1 MRVMTTSLSG
11 SRPGFLR
18 RLIPPTPMSRRLAT
32 QSVLFSTGE
41 GAFNTG
47 SAVFLTQVVGM
58 SAARVGLAITITG
71 VAEFLFAYPAG
82 RVVDRFG
89 PKRIWTLSTWGRALC
104 FLALP
109 FVGSFSEYL
118 VVGLLFALSGSA
130 GHSSYQAY
138 VLDALPTKE
147 RIETQAYLY
156 SALNVGFTLGAI
168 IGGVSLAFDNL
179 TIVRWTPLFAAALML
194 ANGFWI
200 HRLPQAPH
208 DLRVA
213 SGEVRER
220 PAGPGPLRNP
230 GWILVTFFNGT
241 LWTNQVLLNIVIPL
255 WLVEATD
262 APHVLLAWLFGTNT
276 VLCIFLPA
284 YTSKGVRNLED
295 AKRYVW
301 ISTAFFVGSCLITM
315 VTDSTVGLVTV
326 LLVWLGHVTVTGA
339 ELFVSGA
346 SWSFQAELMDPRRR
360 GEYQGVADVSR
371 TLGSMWAPALYT
383 FLAISWGAEGW
394 LLIGAIVVV
403 ASAAMMPSVR
413 LAAAFASRHFPAEL
427 VVEDEEAQPADVE
440 PPVPATVA
448 QAAEPITTTDPAP
461 SA

>member
-1 MRVMTTSLSG
+1 MSTIA
-11 SRPGFLR
+11 PGVRQGFFR

-32 QSVLFSTGE
+32 QSLLFSTGE

-58 SAARVGLAITITG
+58 SAARVGLALTIVG
-71 VAEFLFAYPAG
+71 VAEFLVAYPAG
-82 RVVDRFG
+82 RIVDRFG
-89 PKRIWTLSTWGRALC
+89 PKRIWALTTYGRALC
-104 FLALP
+104 FVALP
-109 FVGSFSEYL
+109 FVGSFQEYL
-118 VVGLLFALSGSA
+118 LVGLLFAVSGSA
-130 GHSSYQAY
+130 GHTSYQAY

-147 RIETQAYLY
+147 RIETQAYMY

-168 IGGVSLAFDNL
+168 LGGVALAFNSL
-179 TIVRWTPLFAAALML
+179 TVVRWTPLFAAVLMTL
-194 ANGFWI
+194 TATWI
-200 HRLPQAPH
+200 SRLPRAPH

-213 SGEVRER
+213 SGEKQVRQ
-220 PAGPGPLRNP
+220 PGPGPLRNV
-230 GWILVTFFNGT
+230 GWMLVTFFNGT

-284 YTSKGVRNLED
+284 YTSKGVRNLND
-295 AKRYVW
+295 ALRYVW
-301 ISTAFFVGSCLITM
+301 ISSAFFVASCLITM
-315 VTDSTVGLVTV
+315 VTHSTAGLVTV

-339 ELFVSGA
+339 ELFISGA

-383 FLAISWGAEGW
+383 FLALSWGAQGW
-394 LLIGAIVVV
+394 LVIAGIILV
-403 ASAAMMPSVR
+403 ATVAMNPSVR
-413 LAAAFASRHFPAEL
+413 MAERFGARHFPT
-427 VVEDEEAQPADVE
+427 EDPTGHDG
-440 PPVPATVA
+440 PGPVLASDSVGRGNG
-448 QAAEPITTTDPAP
+448 
-461 SA
+461 SG

>member
-1 MRVMTTSLSG
+1 MSVMTTSLSG
-11 SRPGFLR
+11 SRPGLLR

-82 RVVDRFG
+82 RIVDRLG
-89 PKRIWTLSTWGRALC
+89 PKRIWMLSTWGRAAC
-104 FLALP
+104 FIALP
-109 FVGSFSEYL
+109 FVGSFREYL
-118 VVGLLFALSGSA
+118 LVGLLFALSGSA
-130 GHSSYQAY
+130 GHSSSQAY

-156 SALNVGFTLGAI
+156 SALNVGFTLGAV

-179 TIVRWTPLFAAALML
+179 TIVRWTPLFAAGLML
-194 ANGFWI
+194 ANGWWI

-213 SGEVRER
+213 SGEARER
-220 PAGPGPLRNP
+220 PPGPGPLRNP
-230 GWILVTFFNGT
+230 GWMLVTFFNGT

-284 YTSKGVRNLED
+284 YTSKGVATVSD
-295 AKRYVW
+295 ALRSMR
-301 ISTAFFVGSCLITM
+301 ISGVFFVAACLITM
-315 VTDSTVGLVTV
+315 ATHSTAGFLTIF
-326 LLVWLGHVTVTGA
+326 LVWLGHVAVTGA
-339 ELFVSGA
+339 ELYTSGA
-346 SWSFQAELMDPRRR
+346 YWAFEAKLMDPARR
-360 GEYQGVADVSR
+360 GEYSGLAEVFS
-371 TLGSMWAPALYT
+371 TLGGRWAPALFT
-383 FLAISWGAEGW
+383 LLAMSWHPEALPGAGW
-394 LLIGAIVVV
+394 LVIAAIGLV
-403 ASAAMMPSVR
+403 AVAGLHPSVR
-413 LAAAFASRHFPAEL
+413 MAERFLEREGIVDHELAM
-427 VVEDEEAQPADVE
+427 EEP
-440 PPVPATVA
+440 
-448 QAAEPITTTDPAP
+448 DPGIAP
-461 SA
+461 SLT

>member
-1 MRVMTTSLSG
+1 MTEALSEE
-11 SRPGFLR
+11 RPGFLR
-18 RLIPPTPMSRRLAT
+18 RLIPPTPMSRRLAV
-32 QSVLFSTGE
+32 QSMLFSTGE

-58 SAARVGLAITITG
+58 SAAKVGLAITITS

-89 PKRIWTLSTWGRALC
+89 PKRVWALTTWGRAAA
-104 FLALP
+104 FVALP
-109 FVGSFSEYL
+109 FVGSFNEYL
-118 VVGLLFALSGSA
+118 LVGLLFALTGSA
-130 GHSSYQAY
+130 GHSSFQAY

-156 SALNVGFTLGAI
+156 SALNVGFTLGAM
-168 IGGVSLAFDNL
+168 IGGVSLAFDSL
-179 TIVRWTPLFAAALML
+179 TVVRWTPLLAATLL
-194 ANGFWI
+194 TANGWWI
-200 HRLPQAPH
+200 SRLPAAPH

-220 PAGPGPLRNP
+220 PEGPGPLNNP
-230 GWILVTFFNGT
+230 GWILASFFNGT

-284 YTSKGVRNLED
+284 YTSKGVRNLAD
-295 AKRYVW
+295 AMRYVW

-315 VTDSTVGLVTV
+315 VTHSTTGLLTIF
-326 LLVWLGHVTVTGA
+326 LVWLGHVTVTGA
-339 ELFVSGA
+339 ELFISGA

-383 FLAISWGAEGW
+383 FLAMKWGSDGQGW
-394 LLIGAIVVV
+394 LVIAAIVVA
-403 ASAAMMPSVR
+403 ASAGLVPSVR
-413 LAAAFASRHFPAEL
+413 MAEGFARRNFPA
-427 VVEDEEAQPADVE
+427 VEDEAAEPADVE
-440 PPVPATVA
+440 PPIPARTSEPV
-448 QAAEPITTTDPAP
+448 EPITATDPAP

>member
-1 MRVMTTSLSG
+1 MASSTSSA
-11 SRPGFLR
+11 RPGFLR

-32 QSVLFSTGE
+32 QSMLFSTGE

-89 PKRIWTLSTWGRALC
+89 PRRVWALSTWGRAAC

-109 FVGSFSEYL
+109 FVGSFEQYL
-118 VVGLLFALSGSA
+118 GVGLLFALTGSA
-130 GHSSYQAY
+130 GHSSNQAY

-179 TIVRWTPLFAAALML
+179 DVVRWTPLFAAVLMMT
-194 ANGFWI
+194 NGWWVA
-200 HRLPQAPH
+200 RLPRAPH

-213 SGEVRER
+213 SGEARER
-220 PAGPGPLRNP
+220 LPGPGPLRNP
-230 GWILVTFFNGT
+230 GWMLVTFFNGT

-284 YTSKGVRNLED
+284 YTSRGVRNLQD
-295 AKRYVW
+295 ALRFVW
-301 ISTAFFVGSCLITM
+301 ISTAFFVCSCLITM
-315 VTDSTVGLVTV
+315 VTHSTAGLVTV
-326 LLVWLGHVTVTGA
+326 FLVWLGHVTVTGA

-360 GEYQGVADVSR
+360 GEYQGVGDVCR

-383 FLAISWGAEGW
+383 FLAISWGSQGW
-394 LLIGAIVVV
+394 LVIAAIVVV
-403 ASAAMMPSVR
+403 AAAGMMPSVR
-413 LAAAFASRHFPAEL
+413 LAARFAARNFPAEPIA
-427 VVEDEEAQPADVE
+427 DDDPAAPAQLTE
-440 PPVPATVA
+440 TMTV
-448 QAAEPITTTDPAP
+448 TDPSPA
-461 SA
+461 A

>member
-1 MRVMTTSLSG
+1 MTSTISG

-32 QSVLFSTGE
+32 QSMLFSTGE

-58 SAARVGLAITITG
+58 SASRVGLAITITG
-71 VAEFLFAYPAG
+71 IAEFLFAYPAG

-89 PKRIWTLSTWGRALC
+89 PKRIWALTTWGRALC
-104 FLALP
+104 FVALP

-118 VVGLLFALSGSA
+118 LVGLMFAVAGSA

-147 RIETQAYLY
+147 RIETQAYMY
-156 SALNVGFTLGAI
+156 SALNVGFTVGAI

-179 TIVRWTPLFAAALML
+179 DVVRWTPLFAAALM
-194 ANGFWI
+194 ATTAGWI

-213 SGEVRER
+213 SGEVRE
-220 PAGPGPLRNP
+220 PVPGPGPLRNP
-230 GWILVTFFNGT
+230 GWILVTFFNGV

-284 YTSKGVRNLED
+284 YTSKGVRNLDD
-295 AKRYVW
+295 AMRYVW
-301 ISTAFFVGSCLITM
+301 ISTGFFVVSCLITM
-315 VTDSTVGLVTV
+315 VTHSTVGLVTV

-339 ELFVSGA
+339 ELYVSGA

-360 GEYQGVADVSR
+360 GEYQGVADVTR

-383 FLAISWGAEGW
+383 FLAMDWGSEGW
-394 LLIGAIVVV
+394 LVIGAIVVV
-403 ASAAMMPSVR
+403 AAMGLSPSVR
-413 LAAAFASRHFPAEL
+413 LASRFASRHFPAE
-427 VVEDEEAQPADVE
+427 EPAATPEEPD
-440 PPVPATVA
+440 
-448 QAAEPITTTDPAP
+448 PITVTDPAP

>member
-1 MRVMTTSLSG
+1 
-11 SRPGFLR
+11 
-18 RLIPPTPMSRRLAT
+18 MSRRLAT
-32 QSVLFSTGE
+32 QSMLFSTGE

-58 SAARVGLAITITG
+58 SASRVGLAITITG

-89 PKRIWTLSTWGRALC
+89 PKRVWSLATYGRAVC
-104 FLALP
+104 FAALP
-109 FVGSFSEYL
+109 FVGSFQEYL

-130 GHSSYQAY
+130 GHSSFQAY

-179 TIVRWTPLFAAALML
+179 EVVRWTPLFAASLML
-194 ANGFWI
+194 TNGWWI
-200 HRLPQAPH
+200 SRLPQAPH

-213 SGEVRER
+213 SGEARVR
-220 PAGPGPLRNP
+220 PPGPGPLRNP
-230 GWILVTFFNGT
+230 GWVLVTFFNGT

-255 WLVEATD
+255 WLVEVTD

-284 YTSKGVRNLED
+284 YTSKGVRNLQD
-295 AKRYVW
+295 AMRYVW
-301 ISTAFFVGSCLITM
+301 ISSAFFVGSCLITM
-315 VTDSTVGLVTV
+315 MTDSTTGLLTIG
-326 LLVWLGHVTVTGA
+326 LVWLGHVTVTGA

-383 FLAISWGAEGW
+383 FLAITWGAQGW
-394 LLIGAIVVV
+394 LVIGGIVLA
-403 ASAAMMPSVR
+403 ASAGMVPSLR
-413 LAAAFASRHFPAEL
+413 LAERFATQHFPAEL
-427 VVEDEEAQPADVE
+427 LEDDSAGPADVE
-440 PPVPATVA
+440 APVPSSVA
-448 QAAEPITTTDPAP
+448 RPAEPITPTDPAP
-461 SA
+461 S

>member
-1 MRVMTTSLSG
+1 MSTNSPATRT
-11 SRPGFLR
+11 GFFR
-18 RLIPPTPMSRRLAT
+18 RLIPPTPLSRRLAT
-32 QSVLFSTGE
+32 QSMLFSTGE

-58 SAARVGLAITITG
+58 SAARVGLTLSITG
-71 VAEFLFAYPAG
+71 VAEFLMAYPAG
-82 RVVDRFG
+82 RFVDRFG
-89 PKRIWTLSTWGRALC
+89 PRRIWALTTWGRAAC

-109 FVGSFSEYL
+109 FVESFGEYL
-118 VVGLLFALSGSA
+118 LVGLLFAMAASA
-130 GHSSYQAY
+130 GHSSYQSY

-147 RIETQAYLY
+147 RIDTQAYMY

-168 IGGVSLAFDNL
+168 LGGVALAFDDL
-179 TIVRWTPLFAAALML
+179 TVVRWTPLFAAALM
-194 ANGFWI
+194 AVTAWWI
-200 HRLPQAPH
+200 SRLPQAPH

-213 SGEVRER
+213 SGGVRER
-220 PAGPGPLRNP
+220 PAGPGPLRNL

-241 LWTNQVLLNIVIPL
+241 LWTNQVLLNVVIPL

-284 YTSKGVRNLED
+284 YTSRGVRNLRD
-295 AKRYVW
+295 AMRYVW
-301 ISTAFFVGSCLITM
+301 ISSTFFVASCLITM
-315 VTDSTVGLVTV
+315 VTHSTTGLVTV

-339 ELFVSGA
+339 ELFISGA

-383 FLAISWGAEGW
+383 FLAMSWGAQGW
-394 LLIGAIVVV
+394 LVIAGIIVV
-403 ASAAMMPSVR
+403 
-413 LAAAFASRHFPAEL
+413 
-427 VVEDEEAQPADVE
+427 
-440 PPVPATVA
+440 ATVA
-448 QAAEPITTTDPAP
+448 MRPSIRLAERFVVRNFPGEVDREERAADLVGGPGPGPGTHELEL
-461 SA
+461 S

>member
-1 MRVMTTSLSG
+1 MSTIVPSTRQ
-11 SRPGFLR
+11 GFFR
-18 RLIPPTPMSRRLAT
+18 RLVPPTPMSRRLAT
-32 QSVLFSTGE
+32 QSMLFSTGE

-58 SAARVGLAITITG
+58 SASRVGLALTITG
-71 VAEFLFAYPAG
+71 VAEFLMAYPAG

-89 PKRIWTLSTWGRALC
+89 PKRIWALTTWGRAAC
-104 FLALP
+104 FVALP

-118 VVGLLFALSGSA
+118 LVGLLFALAASA
-130 GHSSYQAY
+130 GHSSYQSY

-147 RIETQAYLY
+147 RIATQAYMY
-156 SALNVGFTLGAI
+156 SALNVGFTVGAI
-168 IGGVSLAFDNL
+168 LGGVALAFDSL
-179 TIVRWTPLFAAALML
+179 TVVRWTPLFAAALM
-194 ANGFWI
+194 AITGWWI
-200 HRLPQAPH
+200 SRLPQAPH

-220 PAGPGPLRNP
+220 PPGPGPLRNV
-230 GWILVTFFNGT
+230 GWMLVTFFNGT

-284 YTSKGVRNLED
+284 YTSKGVRDLRD
-295 AKRYVW
+295 AMRYVW
-301 ISTAFFVGSCLITM
+301 ISSAFFIASCLITM
-315 VTDSTVGLVTV
+315 VTHSTAGLVTV

-339 ELFVSGA
+339 ELFISGA

-360 GEYQGVADVSR
+360 GEYQGVQDVSR

-383 FLAISWGAEGW
+383 FLAMSWGAQGW
-394 LLIGAIVVV
+394 LVIAGIIALATVTM
-403 ASAAMMPSVR
+403 SPSVR
-413 LAAAFASRHFPAEL
+413 MAERFASRHFPAEG
-427 VVEDEEAQPADVE
+427 DEGELGQDPTSSVAPG
-440 PPVPATVA
+440 A
-448 QAAEPITTTDPAP
+448 QAQ
-461 SA
+461 SSQ

>member
-1 MRVMTTSLSG
+1 MSTNDSG
-11 SRPGFLR
+11 TRPGFIR

-32 QSVLFSTGE
+32 QSMLFSTGE

-58 SAARVGLAITITG
+58 SASRVGLAITITG

-82 RVVDRFG
+82 RLVDRFG
-89 PKRIWTLSTWGRALC
+89 PKRIWALSGWGRAAC
-104 FLALP
+104 FAALP
-109 FVGSFSEYL
+109 FVGSFQQY
-118 VVGLLFALSGSA
+118 VMVGLLFALFGSG
-130 GHSSYQAY
+130 GHSSNQAY

-147 RIETQAYLY
+147 RVDTQAYMY

-168 IGGVSLAFDNL
+168 IGGISLAFNDL
-179 TIVRWTPLFAAALML
+179 TVVRWTPLFAATLML
-194 ANGFWI
+194 ANGFWVS
-200 HRLPQAPH
+200 RLPAAPH

-213 SGEVRER
+213 SGEQREVV
-220 PAGPGPLRNP
+220 PGPGPLRNP

-284 YTSKGVRNLED
+284 YTSKGVRNLDD
-295 AKRYVW
+295 ALRYVW
-301 ISTAFFVGSCLITM
+301 ISTGFFVGSCLITM
-315 VTDSTVGLVTV
+315 VTHSTTGFLTV

-339 ELFVSGA
+339 ELFISGA

-383 FLAISWGAEGW
+383 FLAMKWGHDSQGW
-394 LLIGAIVVV
+394 LVIGAIVVV
-403 ASAAMMPSVR
+403 ATIGTMPSAR
-413 LAAAFASRHFPAEL
+413 MAQRFAVKHFPAE
-427 VVEDEEAQPADVE
+427 VAGEDPEGRPAEVE
-440 PPVPATVA
+440 PPVPSMVSEPP
-448 QAAEPITTTDPAP
+448 EPITATDPAP